1 MRSMY
6 CTRLFWQ
13 HLLSYKASGLTRV
26 ASRVRVGFLR
36 LYYTILYFLRCG
48 RGGIDDGGGKIQYTN
63 ILGQIPIELVHQEWI
78 ASGKPPPAIRAWGRA
93 GMMATAALSYSP
105 LQEGKRRWP
114 ARLWRGNRALRV
126 LPFLYNILPSLGLS
140 RKNTLLG
147 DPKSFALLV
156 GCPSFLHLDTA
167 TKTYISIDSF
177 SLLHSKA
184 DREGT
189 LHIKYVR
196 TRPPYL
202 PIQGTQDSLALY
214 AAIYHSAF
222 VPLQICPQRSRL
234 MTAPGEITS
243 LVCKY
248 CVGWKYSVFW
258 GLSRDNRSVL
268 DALPACR
275 TQHPRSQLPTMSASR
290 DVQYRAA

>member
-1 MRSMY
+1 MMVAARFNILTFLVKYLSSWF
-6 CTRLFWQ
+6 TR
-13 HLLSYKASGLTRV
+13 SGLQV
-26 ASRVRVGFLR
+26 ASPPRDTSMGQ
-36 LYYTILYFLRCG
+36 G
-48 RGGIDDGGGKIQYTN
+48 RDDGDGG
-63 ILGQIPIELVHQEWI
+63 LVI
-78 ASGKPPPAIRAWGRA
+78 FAATGRKEALA
-93 GMMATAALSYSP
+93 GSVV
-105 LQEGKRRWP
+105 EGKSS
-114 ARLWRGNRALRV
+114 ASST

-222 VPLQICPQRSRL
+222 VPLRICPQRSRL

-243 LVCKY
+243 LVCEY

-268 DALPACR
+268 DALPACS